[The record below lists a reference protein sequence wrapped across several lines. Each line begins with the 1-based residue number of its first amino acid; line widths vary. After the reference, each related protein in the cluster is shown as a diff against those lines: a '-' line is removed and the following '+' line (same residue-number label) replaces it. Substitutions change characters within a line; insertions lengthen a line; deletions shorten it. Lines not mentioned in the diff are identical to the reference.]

1 MSKIRKILIILVV
14 VIFLGVVIFFVQK
27 EYFSNSR
34 EEPLSDVDSWYKKD
48 ILGNKDDLISFS
60 ILPNTKVQG
69 VVPYRGMITGGYFFE
84 GNILVNVT
92 DINKNIILKGN
103 AMATTEWMTERPVNF
118 EGNIDFSLLPKG
130 GAYIEIHND
139 NASGLPENDKSVLI
153 PIIIE

>member
-27 EYFSNSR
+27 EYFSSSR

-69 VVPYRGMITGGYFFE
+69 VVPYRCMITGGYFFE

-92 DINKNIILKGN
+92 DINKNII
-103 AMATTEWMTERPVNF
+103 R
-118 EGNIDFSLLPKG
+118 
-130 GAYIEIHND
+130 
-139 NASGLPENDKSVLI
+139 
-153 PIIIE
+153 